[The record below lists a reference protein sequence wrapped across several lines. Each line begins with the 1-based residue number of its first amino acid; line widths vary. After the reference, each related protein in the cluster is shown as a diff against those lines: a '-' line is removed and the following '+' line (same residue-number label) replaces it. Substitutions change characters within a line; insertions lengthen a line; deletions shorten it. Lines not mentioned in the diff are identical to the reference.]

1 MTHFPISLKLKQTP
15 RNVPIYNKANW
26 ETMKK
31 EVINLQ
37 HTIQEKVNTHTVDEL
52 WLEFKTKLNELVS
65 EHIPHKKLTTKN
77 KTPWVTFETR
87 KLMKKRDRLYKKM
100 KKSGNDNMRNKY
112 KQIKHQYGQEINSK
126 LVEIVTEND
135 FIQMVKEPTRG
146 KNILDLILTNNPGL
160 IERTQ
165 TQPGMSDHEI
175 VITDINIK
183 AKTYRKKPRNVYIYK
198 KADMNSL
205 QNDIDQAFTDHLK
218 DKDNLTNS
226 VEDNWNFSK
235 TQLSTV

>member
-1 MTHFPISLKLKQTP
+1 MPGISDHDIVFMEFKITPSKLKQTP

-112 KQIKHQYGQEINSK
+112 KQIKHQVQKQPRQSYWQYIEKIVTPKPDEIN
-126 LVEIVTEND
+126 
-135 FIQMVKEPTRG
+135 F
-146 KNILDLILTNNPGL
+146 
-160 IERTQ
+160 Q
-165 TQPGMSDHEI
+165 T
-175 VITDINIK
+175 
-183 AKTYRKKPRNVYIYK
+183 
-198 KADMNSL
+198 
-205 QNDIDQAFTDHLK
+205 
-218 DKDNLTNS
+218 
-226 VEDNWNFSK
+226 
-235 TQLSTV
+235 